1 MRECYTNNSLMR
13 NIVTTIMLITFC
25 FSVTSAQEFSGINVL
40 VNGLRVTND
49 MTPAE
54 WQKAGT
60 NEIKYPAEVLMKF
73 RAIPTTEVKA
83 LLKKNGVHVHQYI
96 GDRTF
101 IASIEQKQNI
111 SFLSEVGIVRLANVL
126 PVWKVSNGLTTDL
139 QSKDEIEVNV
149 LLKNG
154 VSSEEL
160 LPILSAMS
168 GKLVDDNKGAIRYC
182 RVAIPGNK
190 LLQLAVSD
198 KVSYISEFFEDK
210 PLNSDAKAAT
220 RMRVAAAPIGA
231 GGYALD
237 GSGVTIGVGDNTSG
251 IFHVD
256 LSDRVINYNPYG
268 YTNHGVHIN
277 GITGGAGIVDPKGE
291 GMATSALLCDLFFS
305 DVLDRTPDIFQQHNV
320 TVTNNSYSATRGSCE
335 YAGTYDALAA
345 GLDQLCLD
353 YPLVFQ
359 VFAAA
364 NDGLFD
370 CSPYPTGFATIA
382 GGYQPAKNIIVV
394 ASTDKA
400 YVNADNSSRGP
411 VRDGRLKPE
420 ISAVGVDVN
429 STTKNDEYLVA
440 SGTSMASPQVAG
452 AAALLTQRMTQINGT
467 TQPRSDVL
475 KALLINGSTD
485 IGIKGPDYRFGF
497 GFLNV
502 ERSLIMLDSARYIT
516 ATINNNAVATHNIQV
531 PAGMSKL
538 KVALYWHDVP
548 ANPMAEKQLVN
559 DLDLEVAEP
568 SGTSHKPLILDPT
581 PANINNPAVEGVD
594 RLNNIEQVV
603 IDNPAAG
610 TYTVTVKGFSLP
622 SDTRDYVLA
631 YDFLPDGI
639 SIKYP
644 IQDAQVMAGD
654 SLYTYWDA
662 SEGTS
667 QFVFEFSTNDG
678 ATWNTAATGLD
689 ADARFFRWPIP
700 DTTNSAQC
708 KVRITRGA
716 DVATSG
722 TFVINQ
728 QPQVSLSTVQCPG
741 YISISWPPVSGA
753 TAYHVLRNI
762 GGVMVSVDTT
772 ADTTYVFSGM
782 SVDSTYYVSV
792 RPVINGKTGYR
803 AIAVK
808 RKPSDGNCAGTI
820 SDGDLMV
827 EKISAPLSG
836 RMFTQTQLTANEKLV
851 VHVRNLDDQAYN
863 NYSIV
868 YSVNNGSWQTSNFA
882 DVLPAVG
889 KKAISISGLDLS
901 APGDYH
907 IRVAVVNTLSTDNVA
922 QNDTI
927 DYYVSQLLN
936 DPVSLPFEDG
946 FETLPVLAITRDT
959 SGISTG
965 MRWDYKKNTDTGR
978 LSTRILPGTIISGN
992 RSLSLDAYRSM
1003 RMNNY
1008 NTLTATFNLAAYDA
1022 AKDEVRLEFDY
1033 IVHGR
1038 AVTEPGNEVTG
1049 RGIDTKSKE
1058 PIFKY
1063 KLNRESLGI
1072 VNNSGSISLSDYVL
1086 SQKDN
1091 FSTSTQVTFGQND
1104 TSLIGGRNVG
1114 NGITVDNV
1122 KLYTVQNDIQ
1132 LLEIINPESLICGTS
1147 GSKPLIVKI
1156 RNGVSQPQNNVKI
1169 NYRIDGGLVQ
1179 AGVLNTIGAKETIE
1193 YTFSESPDLSASG
1206 KHILDVW
1213 VEATGDTYNNNDSI
1227 LQYEVRSQPLI
1238 TSFPYFEDFE
1248 QGDGYWYAE
1257 GINSSWEY
1265 GTPTAPKISA
1275 AASGKNAWVTN
1286 LDGDYND
1293 DELSYLYSPCFDIS
1307 GLDTPV
1313 LSFKLA
1319 LDIENCD
1326 FILCDA
1332 GYMDYSIDGENW
1344 ERLGDYGKGVN
1355 WYNDSNYLSWTLEDR
1370 TVWQHAEIDLPV
1382 TSGNIRFRY
1391 GLHTDPGA
1399 TKEGLGVDDIKI
1411 YNRRI
1416 IVPSNE
1422 VLTISP
1428 NPAIDGIVNIE
1439 WAALAGTEM
1448 KVVVTDIMGKVAHS
1462 TAAIAQ
1468 EGYNKTT
1475 ITAPVLA
1482 PGIYFMRITIADK
1495 EYTHKIVFTRS

>member
-1 MRECYTNNSLMR
+1 MS
-13 NIVTTIMLITFC
+13 C
-25 FSVTSAQEFSGINVL
+25 FSFASAQESLRINVL
-40 VNGLRVTND
+40 VNGQRVNNDKGLADWQQSETN
-49 MTPAE
+49 TS
-54 WQKAGT
+54 
-60 NEIKYPAEVLMKF
+60 KYPLEVLAKF
-73 RAIPTTEVKA
+73 RTIPSADVKA
-83 LLKKNGVHVHQYI
+83 LLRENGVFVHQYI

-101 IASIEQKQNI
+101 VTSIEHEQNI
-111 SFLSEVGIVRLANVL
+111 SFLSEVGVLRLANVL
-126 PVWKVSNGLTTDL
+126 PVWKVSDGLSAVL
-139 QSKDEIEVNV
+139 QSKEEVEVNV
-149 LLKNG
+149 LLNNG
-154 VSSEEL
+154 VTSEEL
-160 LPILSAMS
+160 LPVLSGVS
-168 GKLVDDNKGAIRYC
+168 GKIIDNNNGAMRYC
-182 RVAIPGNK
+182 RVAVPGNK
-190 LLQLAVSD
+190 LLQLAVSE
-198 KVSYISEFFEDK
+198 KVGFISEFFEDK
-210 PLNSDAKAAT
+210 PLNSDAKAIT
-220 RMRVAAAPIGA
+220 RMRVAASPISA
-231 GGYALD
+231 GGYNLD
-237 GSGVTIGVGDNTSG
+237 GRGVTIGVGDNTSG

-256 LSDRVINYNPYG
+256 LSDRIINYNPYG

-277 GITGGAGIVDPKGE
+277 GITGGAGIVNPKGE

-353 YPLVFQ
+353 YPQVFQ

-370 CSPYPTGFATIA
+370 CSPYPVGFATIA

-420 ISAVGVDVN
+420 ISAVGVDIN
-429 STTKNDEYLVA
+429 STTRNDEYLVA
-440 SGTSMASPQVAG
+440 SGTSMACPQVAG

-475 KALLINGSTD
+475 KTLLINGSTD
-485 IGIKGPDYRFGF
+485 IGTKGPDYRFGF

-516 ATINNNAVATHNIQV
+516 ATISNNGVATHNIQV
-531 PAGMSKL
+531 PTGMSKL

-548 ANPMAEKQLVN
+548 ASPMAEKQLVN
-559 DLDLEVAEP
+559 DLDIEVAEP

-603 IDNPAAG
+603 IENPAAG
-610 TYTVTVKGFSLP
+610 NYTVTVKGYSVP
-622 SDTRDYVLA
+622 SGTRDYVLA
-631 YDFLPDGI
+631 YDFLPEGV

-644 IQDAQVMAGD
+644 VEDAQVMAGD

-667 QFVFEFSTNDG
+667 QFVFEFSTDNG
-678 ATWNTAATGLD
+678 ASWNTAAAGLD
-689 ADARFFRWPIP
+689 ADTRFYRWPIP
-700 DTTNSAQC
+700 DTISSAQC
-708 KVRITRGA
+708 KVRITRGTE
-716 DVATSG
+716 VATSG

-728 QPQVSLSTVQCPG
+728 QPQLSLSTIQCPG
-741 YISISWPPVSGA
+741 YISINWLPVPGA
-753 TAYHVLRNI
+753 SEYHILRNVA
-762 GGVMVSVDTT
+762 GVMVSVDTT
-772 ADTTYVFSGM
+772 TDTSYVFSGM

-792 RPVINGKTGYR
+792 RPVISGKIGYR
-803 AIAVK
+803 AIAIK
-808 RKPSDGNCAGTI
+808 RRPSDGNCAGTI

-836 RMFTQTQLTANEKLV
+836 RMLTQSQLTANETLV
-851 VHVRNLDDQAYN
+851 VHIRNLDDQVYN
-863 NYSIV
+863 SYSIV
-868 YSVNNGSWQTSNFA
+868 YSVNSGSWQTTNFA

-889 KKAISISGLDLS
+889 KKAVSVSGLDLS

-907 IRVAVVNTLSTDNVA
+907 IRVAVVNTMSTDNVP

-927 DYYVSQLLN
+927 DYYLSQLLN
-936 DPVSLPFEDG
+936 NPVTLPFEDG
-946 FETLPVLAITRDT
+946 FETLPILAITRDT
-959 SGISTG
+959 SGISTD
-965 MRWDYKKNTDTGR
+965 RLWDYKKNTDTGR
-978 LSTRILPGTIISGN
+978 LSTRILPGTVISGS

-1008 NTLTATFNLAAYDA
+1008 NTLTGTFNLAAYDA

-1038 AVTEPGNEVTG
+1038 AVTELGNEVTG
-1049 RGIDTKSKE
+1049 RGTDTKSKE

-1072 VNNSGSISLSDYVL
+1072 VYNSGSISLSDYVL
-1086 SQKDN
+1086 SQNDN

-1114 NGITVDNV
+1114 NGVTVDNV
-1122 KLYTVQNDIQ
+1122 RIYTVQNDIQ
-1132 LLEIINPESLICGTS
+1132 LLEIISPESLICGA
-1147 GSKPLIVKI
+1147 GSSIPLIVKI
-1156 RNGVSQPQNNVKI
+1156 RNGVSQQQNNVKV

-1179 AGVLNTIGAKETIE
+1179 TFILSSINAKETIE
-1193 YTFSESPDLSASG
+1193 YTFPESPDLSSIG

-1213 VEATGDTYNNNDSI
+1213 VEAAGDTYKKNDSI
-1227 LQYEVRSQPLI
+1227 LNYEVRSQPLI
-1238 TSFPYFEDFE
+1238 TSFPYFENFE
-1248 QGDGYWYAE
+1248 QNDGQWYAE
-1257 GINSSWEY
+1257 GINNSWEY
-1265 GTPTAPKISA
+1265 GSPSAPKIA
-1275 AASGKNAWVTN
+1275 TAASGQKAWVTN
-1286 LDGDYND
+1286 LDGNYND
-1293 DELSYLYSPCFDIS
+1293 DELSYLYSPCFDLTGI
-1307 GLDTPV
+1307 DTPV
-1313 LSFKLA
+1313 LTFKLA
-1319 LDIENCD
+1319 LDIENCG

-1332 GYMDYSIDGENW
+1332 GYLDYSIDGENW
-1344 ERLGDYGKGVN
+1344 ERLGDYGKGIN

-1382 TSGNIRFRY
+1382 TSGNIRFRF
-1391 GLHTDPGA
+1391 GLHTDPGS
-1399 TKEGLGVDDIKI
+1399 TKEGIGIDDVRIF
-1411 YNRRI
+1411 NRRLV
-1416 IVPSNE
+1416 VPGDE

-1428 NPAIDGIVNIE
+1428 NPALDGIVNIE
-1439 WAALAGTEM
+1439 WSAHEGTVM
-1448 KVVVTDIMGKVAHS
+1448 NVVITDVMGKLVHNVS
-1462 TAAIAQ
+1462 AIAQ

-1482 PGIYFMRITIADK
+1482 PGMYFMRIKIADK
-1495 EYTHKIVFTRS
+1495 EYTHKIVFRRS